1 MELGREGRKAGEEVF
16 VCGDG
21 EGDGVAES
29 PLLQWTG
36 GGVGE
41 RNEDEM

>member
-16 VCGDG
+16 VCR
-21 EGDGVAES
+21 DGVAES
-29 PLLQWTG
+29 PLLQWND